1 MKRKTDV
8 VGEGRKTEPSDYELI
23 RTIMSHIVE
32 SEKKQSGK
40 KSTPPSKGKKK

>member
-8 VGEGRKTEPSDYELI
+8 VGEGRKMEPSDYELI

-32 SEKKQSGK
+32 SEKKQNGK
-40 KSTPPSKGKKK
+40 KPAPPSKGKKK